1 MSAHASISM
10 LILIADRARKIQKD
24 SKIRKA
30 RDRMGL
36 SKKDIA
42 RRRANLKRR
51 LEELEKKAKYDV
63 LNKELQ
69 AEVAALRKQ
78 VEEL

>member
-1 MSAHASISM
+1 
-10 LILIADRARKIQKD
+10 
-24 SKIRKA
+24 
-30 RDRMGL
+30 MGL

-42 RRRANLKRR
+42 RRKANLKKR

-69 AEVAALRKQ
+69 AEVAALRKE
-78 VEEL
+78 VAEL